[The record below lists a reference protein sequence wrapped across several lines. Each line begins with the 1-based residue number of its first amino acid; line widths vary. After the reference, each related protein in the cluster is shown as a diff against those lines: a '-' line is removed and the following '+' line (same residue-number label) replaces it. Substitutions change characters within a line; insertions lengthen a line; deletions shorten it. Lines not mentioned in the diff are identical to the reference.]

1 MNARAADFAR
11 TTALNAR
18 ATDCTGT
25 TWCARTTAFCART
38 ASDTGTAS
46 CAGAASCA
54 RTTPDTR
61 ATFRA
66 GTARAHGTVIE
77 CLAAFDASNRKR
89 VVAIAGITDDEAVV
103 GVKAPVK
110 YVGAV
115 IPSCGP
121 ERSIESLLAVIFGGV
136 AETCG

>member
-1 MNARAADFAR
+1 MDAGATFCAR
-11 TTALNAR
+11 TASNTGATDCTRTALNAG
-18 ATDCTGT
+18 A
-25 TWCARTTAFCART
+25 AFCART
-38 ASDTGTAS
+38 APDTGT
-46 CAGAASCA
+46 ASCA

-89 VVAIAGITDDEAVV
+89 VVAIADIADDELVV
-103 GVKAPVK
+103 GIKAPVK
-110 YVGAV
+110 NVGV
-115 IPSCGP
+115 IVPGCGP